1 MLLCDCDNT
10 LKQNLCE
17 ITNENSL
24 YEKVLSIVLCTMVLV
39 AMLSSSAFAV
49 VKSVH
54 LDSTQTIAESGLVY
68 GSWKL
73 ITASNDKTS
82 TFAVHVLPKYKK
94 AGIWWSGAS
103 EKIVLRPGTS
113 IGDTATKRL
122 SDEYYWKLVLNPDG
136 AGKYGCT
143 ADGTIRQ

>member
-1 MLLCDCDNT
+1 MLLCDCDNA

-17 ITNENSL
+17 ITKENSL
-24 YEKVLSIVLCTMVLV
+24 YKKVLSIVLCAMVLV

-49 VKSVH
+49 VKTVY

-68 GSWKL
+68 GSWKI
-73 ITASNDKTS
+73 ITASSDKTS
-82 TFAVHVLPKYKK
+82 ARVVHVLPKYKK

>member
-1 MLLCDCDNT
+1 MLLCDCDNA
-10 LKQNLCE
+10 LKQNLYE
-17 ITNENSL
+17 ITKEDSL
-24 YEKVLSIVLCTMVLV
+24 YEKVLSIVLCAMVLV

-94 AGIWWSGAS
+94 AGIWWNGAS

>member
-24 YEKVLSIVLCTMVLV
+24 YEKVLSIVLCAMVLV

>member
-1 MLLCDCDNT
+1 MLLCDCDNA

-24 YEKVLSIVLCTMVLV
+24 YEKVLSIVLCAMVLV

-49 VKSVH
+49 VKTVY

-94 AGIWWSGAS
+94 AGIWWNGAN

-113 IGDTATKRL
+113 IGDTETKRL

>member
-1 MLLCDCDNT
+1 MLLCDCDNA

-24 YEKVLSIVLCTMVLV
+24 YEKVLSIVLCAMVLV

-94 AGIWWSGAS
+94 AGIWWNGAS

-143 ADGTIRQ
+143 ADGTIKQ

>member
-1 MLLCDCDNT
+1 MLLCDCDNA

-17 ITNENSL
+17 ITKENSL
-24 YEKVLSIVLCTMVLV
+24 YKKVLSIVLCAMVLV

-49 VKSVH
+49 VKTVY

-68 GSWKL
+68 GSWKI

-94 AGIWWSGAS
+94 AGIWWNGAN

-113 IGDTATKRL
+113 IGDTETKRL

>member
-1 MLLCDCDNT
+1 MLLCDYDNT

-24 YEKVLSIVLCTMVLV
+24 YKKVLSTVLCAMVLV

-49 VKSVH
+49 VKTVY

-113 IGDTATKRL
+113 IGDTETKRL

>member
-1 MLLCDCDNT
+1 MLLCDCDNA

-17 ITNENSL
+17 ITKENSL
-24 YEKVLSIVLCTMVLV
+24 YKKVLSIVLCAMVLV

-94 AGIWWSGAS
+94 AGIWWNGAS

>member
-1 MLLCDCDNT
+1 MLLCDCDNA

-24 YEKVLSIVLCTMVLV
+24 YEKVLSIVLCAMVLV

-49 VKSVH
+49 VKTVY

-73 ITASNDKTS
+73 
-82 TFAVHVLPKYKK
+82 
-94 AGIWWSGAS
+94 
-103 EKIVLRPGTS
+103 
-113 IGDTATKRL
+113 
-122 SDEYYWKLVLNPDG
+122 
-136 AGKYGCT
+136 
-143 ADGTIRQ
+143 

>member
-1 MLLCDCDNT
+1 MLLCDCDNA

-24 YEKVLSIVLCTMVLV
+24 YEKVLSIVLCAMVLV

-113 IGDTATKRL
+113 IGDTETKRL

>member
-1 MLLCDCDNT
+1 MLLCDCDNA

-24 YEKVLSIVLCTMVLV
+24 YEKVLSIVLCAMVLV

>member
-24 YEKVLSIVLCTMVLV
+24 YEKVLSIVLCAMVLV

-49 VKSVH
+49 VKTVY

-94 AGIWWSGAS
+94 AGIWWNGAN

-113 IGDTATKRL
+113 IGDTETKRL

>member
-1 MLLCDCDNT
+1 MLLCDCDNA

-17 ITNENSL
+17 IPNENSL
-24 YEKVLSIVLCTMVLV
+24 YEKVLSIVLCAMVLV

-94 AGIWWSGAS
+94 AGIWWNGAN

-113 IGDTATKRL
+113 IGDTETKRL

>member
-1 MLLCDCDNT
+1 MLLCDYDNT

-24 YEKVLSIVLCTMVLV
+24 YKKVLSIVLCAMVLV

-49 VKSVH
+49 VKTVY

-113 IGDTATKRL
+113 IGDTETKRL

>member
-1 MLLCDCDNT
+1 MLLCDCDNA

-24 YEKVLSIVLCTMVLV
+24 YEKVLSIVLCAMVLV

-49 VKSVH
+49 VKTVY

-68 GSWKL
+68 GSWKI
-73 ITASNDKTS
+73 ITASSDKTS
-82 TFAVHVLPKYKK
+82 ARVVHVLPKYKK
-94 AGIWWSGAS
+94 GGFWWSGAS

-113 IGDTATKRL
+113 IGDTETKRL

-136 AGKYGCT
+136 VRAYGCT
-143 ADGTIRQ
+143 AEGTIRQ

>member
-17 ITNENSL
+17 ITKENSL
-24 YEKVLSIVLCTMVLV
+24 YKKVLSIVLCAMVLV

-49 VKSVH
+49 VKTVY

-68 GSWKL
+68 GSWKI
-73 ITASNDKTS
+73 ITASSDKTS
-82 TFAVHVLPKYKK
+82 ARVVHVLPKYKK

>member
-1 MLLCDCDNT
+1 MLLCDCDNA

-24 YEKVLSIVLCTMVLV
+24 YEKVLSIVLCAMVLV

-49 VKSVH
+49 VKTVY

-94 AGIWWSGAS
+94 AGIWWNGAN
-103 EKIVLRPGTS
+103 EKIVLRPGIS
-113 IGDTATKRL
+113 IGDTETKRL

>member
-1 MLLCDCDNT
+1 MLLCDCDNA
-10 LKQNLCE
+10 LKQNLYE
-17 ITNENSL
+17 ITKENSL
-24 YEKVLSIVLCTMVLV
+24 YEKVLSIVLCAMVLV

-49 VKSVH
+49 VKTVY

-113 IGDTATKRL
+113 IGDTETKRL

>member
-1 MLLCDCDNT
+1 MLLCDCDNA

-24 YEKVLSIVLCTMVLV
+24 YEKVLSIVLCAMVLV

-94 AGIWWSGAS
+94 AGIWWNGAS

>member
-1 MLLCDCDNT
+1 MLLCDCDNA
-10 LKQNLCE
+10 LKQNLYE

-24 YEKVLSIVLCTMVLV
+24 YEKVLSIVLCAMVLV

-49 VKSVH
+49 VKTVY

-113 IGDTATKRL
+113 IGDTETKRL

>member
-1 MLLCDCDNT
+1 MLLCDCDNA
-10 LKQNLCE
+10 LKQNLYE
-17 ITNENSL
+17 ITKENSL
-24 YEKVLSIVLCTMVLV
+24 YEKVLSIVLCAMVLV

-94 AGIWWSGAS
+94 AGIWWNGAS

>member
-1 MLLCDCDNT
+1 MLLCDCDNA

-24 YEKVLSIVLCTMVLV
+24 YEKVLSIVLCAMVLV

-49 VKSVH
+49 VNSVH

-94 AGIWWSGAS
+94 AGIWWNGAN

-113 IGDTATKRL
+113 IGDTETKRL